1 MDIKLIFKNRII
13 KNTSSLFVFHVAKI
27 LFPFITLP
35 YLTRVLTTNSYGVV
49 AYVKTIMSY
58 MQIIVD
64 FGFIL
69 SATKDVIRS
78 KNNSEY
84 LSVIIGD
91 TLLARVL
98 LGIIAFG
105 ILLIATLNL
114 PILYEHPLYVFLSFL
129 SVFASIFLMDFLF
142 RGLEI
147 MHIITI
153 RFIVMKLI
161 STIMTFIFVRNDKDI
176 LLIPAF
182 ELLGSLFA
190 IVLVWSEIK
199 KRQIKIHFS
208 GLSRP
213 LIMIK
218 ESFVYFL
225 SSVAS
230 TSFNAL
236 STIIIGAQ
244 LTTTEVAYWGVCMQV
259 IGSIQACY
267 TPISDGI
274 FPIMIQSKN
283 FKLIKRTLTILMPF
297 VILLCLLCY
306 FFSDFGMT
314 LLGGAEYLPA
324 ASIFRLLIP
333 CIFWGFLSLIL
344 GWPSLGAIDKAKET
358 TISIVLSI
366 CFQIAILII
375 LIFKNQFTL
384 INIAIVR
391 TTTDFILFAV
401 RGFFCL
407 KYRKLFNYI

>member
-161 STIMTFIFVRNDKDI
+161 STIMTFIFIRNDKDI

-182 ELLGSLFA
+182 ELLRS
-190 IVLVWSEIK
+190 
-199 KRQIKIHFS
+199 
-208 GLSRP
+208 
-213 LIMIK
+213 
-218 ESFVYFL
+218 
-225 SSVAS
+225 
-230 TSFNAL
+230 
-236 STIIIGAQ
+236 
-244 LTTTEVAYWGVCMQV
+244 
-259 IGSIQACY
+259 
-267 TPISDGI
+267 
-274 FPIMIQSKN
+274 
-283 FKLIKRTLTILMPF
+283 
-297 VILLCLLCY
+297 
-306 FFSDFGMT
+306 
-314 LLGGAEYLPA
+314 
-324 ASIFRLLIP
+324 
-333 CIFWGFLSLIL
+333 
-344 GWPSLGAIDKAKET
+344 
-358 TISIVLSI
+358 
-366 CFQIAILII
+366 
-375 LIFKNQFTL
+375 
-384 INIAIVR
+384 
-391 TTTDFILFAV
+391 
-401 RGFFCL
+401 
-407 KYRKLFNYI
+407 